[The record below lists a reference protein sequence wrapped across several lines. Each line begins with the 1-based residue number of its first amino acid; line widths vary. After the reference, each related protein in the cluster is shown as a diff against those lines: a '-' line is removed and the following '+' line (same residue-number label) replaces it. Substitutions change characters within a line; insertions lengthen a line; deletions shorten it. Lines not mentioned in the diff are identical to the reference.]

1 MTTNAYQSLQSLPRE
16 QLEDYAIRAA
26 LRIRMDRQDMSAG
39 DYFVAVITGFML
51 GALVAASGFL
61 AGASLG

>member
-16 QLEDYAIRAA
+16 QLEDYAMRAA
-26 LRIRMDRQDMSAG
+26 LRIRMDRRDMSAG